1 MSSNNNPLLVSG
13 KNLNDSITNI
23 ITDENVLMQIANQN
37 NDQLTKIDGFDP
49 NTIAGIN
56 VGLNNVLESV
66 PLKSGCCMRNAGDN
80 TARNVKVRV
89 ELEPGAIG
97 NLKEFGFEWKN
108 IQIPANTCPANL
120 YKGSPDCDTFFDV
133 YCENVNTVFTEQFG
147 KQVDDKTNK
156 YPNYAPDC
164 ACYAPL
170 AIGQESYPPGI
181 PAACYKADCAK
192 DGTASYPDPTSR
204 TQPCNATICSSIIN
218 TAGMKVGGEANINP
232 TVVQECGAGAVSK
245 SVGAEAEKSLKK
257 KPTGP
262 NYTGIIV
269 SVVISCCCLL
279 SILLIYYFFFRKKPR
294 RV

>member
-1 MSSNNNPLLVSG
+1 MSSNNNPLIVSG

-23 ITDENVLMQIANQN
+23 ITDENVLMQLANQN
-37 NDQLTKIDGFDP
+37 NDQLTKISKFDP

-56 VGLNNVLESV
+56 AGLNNVLESV
-66 PLKSGCCMRNAGDN
+66 PLKTGCCMRNVGDN

-89 ELEPGAIG
+89 ELEPGTIG
-97 NLKEFGFEWKN
+97 NLKKFGFEWKN
-108 IQIPANTCPANL
+108 MTIPANTCPANL
-120 YKGSPDCDTFFDV
+120 FKGSADCDTFYNV

-147 KQVDDKTNK
+147 RQVDDNTNK

-181 PAACYKADCAK
+181 PSACYKVDCAK

-204 TQPCNATICSSIIN
+204 SQPCNATICSSVIN
-218 TAGMKVGGEANINP
+218 TAGMQVGGEANINP
-232 TVVQECGAGAVSK
+232 TVVQECGASAVSK
-245 SVGAEAEKSLKK
+245 SIGTESDKNLKK
-257 KPTGP
+257 NTTEP
-262 NYTGIIV
+262 NHTKYVVSII
-269 SVVISCCCLL
+269 ISCCCLL
-279 SILLIYYFFFRKKPR
+279 SMFCIYHMFLKKKPR